1 LTGAKILVITSVR
14 KRLALDAPLFKAQQ
28 TLSLAMY
35 GMTPLSQQLRLAARG
50 TISSS
55 FAMHNYFEG

>member
-1 LTGAKILVITSVR
+1 
-14 KRLALDAPLFKAQQ
+14 
-28 TLSLAMY
+28 
-35 GMTPLSQQLRLAARG
+35 MTPLSQQLRLAARG